1 MLKHVMRISTLVA
14 TLVIGHVHANPL
26 PSLHQA
32 VIAGDLQKVKK
43 LVESGADVNQLD
55 SAMGNSPLHIAAQT
69 DHDDILKYLLDKG
82 AFINLQAPR
91 SGFTPLMVAAW
102 YSKEA
107 NIEML
112 FQYPELNINLKTR
125 TGTTAAD
132 MIGGWDKHI
141 EPHEAKLY
149 NALSELF
156 NQKHAELK
164 HALAKQKILNVV
176 EDSLLSEAQKVKRI
190 SLLIDYGQDVN
201 QRRPVYSSRNDWH
214 TPLLVAARDGYPKI
228 VKLLLDNGADQTIPG
243 YPMNAI
249 AFHKA
254 GYMGH
259 PEIVELLLNAPKAKE
274 VLNAQGPNNGYTP
287 LHDAIWHGNTAAAKA
302 FLQGGATT
310 HLTTY
315 ESDTPLELAKRYQYR
330 DIIQLLQ
337 NKSAL

>member
-1 MLKHVMRISTLVA
+1 MLKHVVRISTLVA
-14 TLVIGHVHANPL
+14 CLVMGQVQANPL
-26 PSLHQA
+26 PPLHQA
-32 VIAGDLQKVKK
+32 VINGDLQKVKM

-55 SAMGNSPLHIAAQT
+55 SAMGNAPVHIAAQT

-102 YSKEA
+102 YSKKS
-107 NIEML
+107 NIELL

-132 MIGGWDKHI
+132 MIGGWDRNI

-156 NQKHAELK
+156 NHKHAELK
-164 HALAKQKILNVV
+164 RALAMQKILNVV
-176 EDSLLSEAQKVKRI
+176 EDTLLNETQKVKRI

-228 VKLLLDNGADQTIPG
+228 VKLLLENGADQTIPG

-259 PEIVELLLNAPKAKE
+259 PDIVKLLLNAPKANE

-302 FLQGGATT
+302 FLKGGAIT

-315 ESDTPLELAKRYQYR
+315 ENDTPLELAKRYQYH